1 MFEFSCDSGYLQC
14 TPNFKPLYC
23 DLVLSL
29 GTSLLESF
37 SVFFLRVCFTL
48 SFSCSLHTGTSGSSL
63 FMLSTLCLVEE
74 VEVKGCFHCPWPTL
88 VLDRLC
94 VPVVELFQWFCLF
107 PRSRPLLSPRVGF
120 FHFPSY
126 SHNASGLVSWQQQT
140 LLPFL
145 QQLKV
150 FIP

>member
-1 MFEFSCDSGYLQC
+1 MSFAV
-14 TPNFKPLYC
+14 T
-23 DLVLSL
+23 LVIFNAPPTSNPCIVTL
-29 GTSLLESF
+29 GLVWGLICWRGF
-37 SVFFLRVCFTL
+37 QFFLRVCFTL
-48 SFSCSLHTGTSGSSL
+48 SFSSSLSMGTSRSSF

-74 VEVKGCFHCPWPTL
+74 VEVKGCFHCPCPTL

-94 VPVVELFQWFCLF
+94 VPVVELFQGSCLF

-126 SHNASGLVSWQQQT
+126 SHNAPGLVSWQQQT